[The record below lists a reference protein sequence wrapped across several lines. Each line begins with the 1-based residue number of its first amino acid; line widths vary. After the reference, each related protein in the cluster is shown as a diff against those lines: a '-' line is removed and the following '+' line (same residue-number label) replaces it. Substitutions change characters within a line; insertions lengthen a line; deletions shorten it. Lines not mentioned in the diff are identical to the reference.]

1 MKLILSDC
9 SLPIRIPEE
18 KEVKWIDLSA
28 LNISNCVG
36 CFGCWTKTPGRCVIR
51 DDATRV
57 YPLIAASDSVLYV
70 SRIKYGGYD
79 TIMKTMLERAIPVQ
93 QAFLRIVQGE
103 THHVQRAVA
112 PKQAVIVA
120 YGDTSE
126 EEQMLLRRLVERNAR
141 NMNFAS
147 HRVVFCRPDLV
158 GQQVRKELTAWGIG

>member
-9 SLPIRIPEE
+9 SLPIQIPEG
-18 KEVKWIDLSA
+18 KEVKWINLSE
-28 LNISNCVG
+28 LNVSNCVG

-51 DDATRV
+51 DDAAHV
-57 YPLIAASDSVLYV
+57 YPLIAASDKVLYV

-79 TIMKTMLERAIPVQ
+79 TIMKTMLERAIPIQ

-126 EEQMLLRRLVERNAR
+126 EEQMLFRRLVERNAR

>member
-112 PKQAVIVA
+112 PKQAVILG
-120 YGDTSE
+120 YGDTSAE
-126 EEQMLLRRLVERNAR
+126 EREIFRQLVARNAK
-141 NMNFAS
+141 NMNFAQY
-147 HRVVFCRPDLV
+147 RVEFAPEDAVE
-158 GQQVRKELTAWGIG
+158 QMVREEVASWARS